1 MPTTR
6 SRARRTTIREILDTA
21 IELEKRTMA
30 LYVGF
35 VRGDWKSELVNLA
48 FGALL
53 FLTGRLLE
61 RRFARA

>member
-1 MPTTR
+1 VAFYIGR
-6 SRARRTTIREILDTA
+6 SLQVVGMA
-21 IELEKRTMA
+21 ELA
-30 LYVGF
+30 WGLYVGF
-35 VRGDWKSELVNLA
+35 VRGDWKSELMNLA

>member
-1 MPTTR
+1 MAFYIGR
-6 SRARRTTIREILDTA
+6 SLQVVGMA
-21 IELEKRTMA
+21 ELAWA